1 MMSSSSSTI
10 SCLVMSTSVHCSM
23 YGPPRFGFV
32 CLSFVVCG
40 WQGFNRMDGIQIES
54 VSYFGTNLFPSK
66 LIGCHSGGGGGF
78 VEVSFHLPFFNY
90 CCSSSSSLCRLIST
104 VQPLWYPIPPLLHLL
119 RGDNSVSLI
128 SVTIFGFVSIMIGQE
143 AHFSVAANHG
153 LLNSNAVNVPGDPDR
168 QRYLMSTKAS
178 PNTIIL
184 SLKRAVKRG

>member
-1 MMSSSSSTI
+1 MAH
-10 SCLVMSTSVHCSM
+10 LD
-23 YGPPRFGFV
+23 
-32 CLSFVVCG
+32 LDSFAYPLLFG

-54 VSYFGTNLFPSK
+54 VSYNLFASK

-90 CCSSSSSLCRLIST
+90 CCSSSSCCVVCDIHT

-153 LLNSNAVNVPGDPDR
+153 LIT
-168 QRYLMSTKAS
+168 Q
-178 PNTIIL
+178 
-184 SLKRAVKRG
+184 